1 MAPMVGVFPLCPF
14 PSVSIC
20 SQAQCFP
27 GAALPL
33 PANWPLDAGS
43 TDFSSQNQPSHLYST
58 LPFFF
63 LKKMLAAPS
72 GMWDPSSPTR
82 DQTHVPCIG
91 RWILNPWT
99 TRKVLTF
106 FSIPCISFLRR
117 LTFFICFKYVH
128 NISIT
133 SVLALV
139 DCLFFRKFEIF
150 LVLGTMR
157 NILLKPGHFVFY
169 VIRSYLLKSSALAG
183 FL

>member
-1 MAPMVGVFPLCPF
+1 MQRCLKKCLLSRGQLTPCRFIKMAPVVGVFPLCPF

-91 RWILNPWT
+91 RQSLNRQESPSMFPHTPLLDFSLVRNGAITKIIL
-99 TRKVLTF
+99 
-106 FSIPCISFLRR
+106 
-117 LTFFICFKYVH
+117 
-128 NISIT
+128 
-133 SVLALV
+133 
-139 DCLFFRKFEIF
+139 
-150 LVLGTMR
+150 
-157 NILLKPGHFVFY
+157 
-169 VIRSYLLKSSALAG
+169 
-183 FL
+183 